1 MKRVPILCILL
12 LCMMLTPVLASS
24 PMPEQSQAVTT
35 MSSEKQTGVGNVKE
49 TTDDEGLSPET
60 KKLIV
65 AAAGS
70 GVVAG
75 GAMIYIFRRKSH

>member
-1 MKRVPILCILL
+1 
-12 LCMMLTPVLASS
+12 
-24 PMPEQSQAVTT
+24 
-35 MSSEKQTGVGNVKE
+35 MSSEEQTGVGNVKE